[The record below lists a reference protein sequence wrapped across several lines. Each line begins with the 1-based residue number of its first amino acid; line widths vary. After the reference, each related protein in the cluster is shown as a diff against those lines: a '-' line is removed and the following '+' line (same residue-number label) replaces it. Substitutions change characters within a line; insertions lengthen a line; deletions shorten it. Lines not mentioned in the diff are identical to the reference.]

1 MLFVVDGGVGVHRV
15 DGVFSFLRIF
25 CKPQPHCDKK
35 TPVRPLSWSCF
46 LARGLWRRRAWRMTA
61 ITMTRATRRKRE
73 DVFCCWVRCGCYVVV
88 IAVVVAVVE
97 ASTTVAVPRTAII
110 W

>member
-1 MLFVVDGGVGVHRV
+1 
-15 DGVFSFLRIF
+15 
-25 CKPQPHCDKK
+25 
-35 TPVRPLSWSCF
+35 
-46 LARGLWRRRAWRMTA
+46 MTA